1 MAAAHVG
8 RLTAVE
14 ITGTIQP
21 ATRAEW
27 RDWLARHYRDRSEIW
42 LVTPRKATGR
52 PGVVYNDAVEE
63 ALCFG
68 WIDGIRKSLG
78 EDRLAQRFT
87 PRRDGSAFSQ
97 LNRERLARMIG
108 EGRVAAGVVEAISSN
123 DDLRPESFS
132 IPADILDALRATP
145 EAWRHW
151 QGFSPAYRR
160 IRAAYVDTARARDEA
175 EFRKRL
181 DHLVRRTAAGKQF
194 GYGIESYY

>member
-1 MAAAHVG
+1 M
-8 RLTAVE
+8 E
-14 ITGTIQP
+14 ITETLQP
-21 ATRAEW
+21 STREEW
-27 RDWLARHYRDRSEIW
+27 RDWLAGHYQDRSEIW

-52 PGVVYNDAVEE
+52 PGVAYNDAVEE

-87 PRRDGSAFSQ
+87 PRRDGSGFSQ
-97 LNRERLARMIG
+97 LNRERLARMIA
-108 EGRVAAGVVEAISSN
+108 EGKVAQPVLDAVATLDDIS
-123 DDLRPESFS
+123 PESYQVPTE
-132 IPADILDALRATP
+132 IQDVLRATP

-160 IRAAYVDTARARDEA
+160 IRAAYVDTARERDEA
-175 EFRKRL
+175 EYRKRL
-181 DHLVRRTAAGKQF
+181 DHLVRKTAAGKQF